1 VAVELRHL
9 RYFLAVAEELH
20 FGRAAQRLYLSQ
32 PSLSAQI
39 RRLEDEIGT
48 PLFERTTRDVRLT
61 EAGRALLEHTRRL
74 LVDVDRAV
82 AAAQEAGAALSGD
95 LHLLSSHGAQ
105 HAAEPLLARFRARHP
120 RVRTQVLLGHDA
132 RLLEALRAGRAH
144 GAFVW
149 ELDDDPVLET
159 LLIAHEPAGVVLPR
173 THPLAELDAVPRESL
188 RTERVVLFDRNAGP
202 VIVRALERVIW
213 GDGEPP
219 EDRIVRVRDATAAQE
234 SLQEEVA
241 RGRGVA
247 IVVERVFKL
256 GHPPNTVYRP
266 FEPAFAGRLFFA
278 WPAGPLPVRD
288 ALLDE
293 LKTAVELPIVA
304 TYRSNGRKV
313 LSSTAGEG

>member
-61 EAGRALLEHTRRL
+61 EAGRALLEHARRL
-74 LVDVDRAV
+74 LVDVERAV

-132 RLLEALRAGRAH
+132 RLVEALRVGRAH

-149 ELDDDPVLET
+149 ELDEDPVLET
-159 LLIAHEPAGVVLPR
+159 LLVAHEPAGVVLPR
-173 THPLAELDAVPRESL
+173 THPLAELNAVPRESL

-219 EDRIVRVRDATAAQE
+219 EERIVRVRDATAAQE

-256 GHPPNTVYRP
+256 GHPPDTVYRP

-278 WPAGPLPVRD
+278 WPAGPLPARD
-288 ALLDE
+288 ALLAE
-293 LKTAVELPIVA
+293 LRAAAEPPIAA
-304 TYRSNGRKV
+304 TYRSNGGKV
-313 LSSTAGEG
+313 LSSTAGEH